1 MGGPG
6 RCGFAPKAED
16 SHHCLKLQAQEPS
29 KPTCVSRAGQA
40 QSRNQQGRCA
50 AVGGAPHRQQNAE
63 LRIEAPVGED
73 ARLTGEAKA
82 AQGSGSAHDSASE
95 ATVPQS
101 EPMPRHMRVGSI
113 RTRSP

>member
-1 MGGPG
+1 MWVRTKSRGQPSLPEIAGT
-6 RCGFAPKAED
+6 RAE
-16 SHHCLKLQAQEPS
+16 QTNMRQPR
-29 KPTCVSRAGQA
+29 RAGA
-40 QSRNQQGRCA
+40 VTRNRQGRCA